1 MQDFRQIRV
10 WQLAHHFAAQTIRAL
25 NAAPRGNAALRLQ
38 LTRSAA
44 SIAANIAE
52 GAAQHSRAQYAHFL
66 SVAIGS
72 AAESHN
78 HLLLLEAI
86 GAITPADTRSL
97 IGMLD
102 VMRPQLIK
110 LESVVRRASL
120 TQRTHNAER
129 TTHNTAATE
138 HTTDN

>member
-10 WQLAHHFAAQTIRAL
+10 WRLAHEFAAQTIRAL
-25 NAAPRGNAALRLQ
+25 NAAPRGNAAIRLQ

-52 GAAQHSRAQYAHFL
+52 GASQHSRAQYAHFL

-72 AAESHN
+72 TTESHN

-86 GAITPADTRSL
+86 GAITPADARSL
-97 IGMLD
+97 IALLD

-110 LESVVRRASL
+110 LEAVVRRASL
-120 TQRTHNAER
+120 TEPTHNAER
-129 TTHNTAATE
+129 RTQDTAATE
-138 HTTDN
+138 RTTDN

>member
-10 WQLAHHFAAQTIRAL
+10 WQLAHQFAAQTIRAL
-25 NAAPRGNAALRLQ
+25 NSAPRGNTALRQQ
-38 LTRSAA
+38 LARSCA

-72 AAESHN
+72 TTESHN

-86 GAITPADTRSL
+86 GAITPADARSL
-97 IGMLD
+97 IALLD

-110 LESVVRRASL
+110 LEAVVRRA
-120 TQRTHNAER
+120 
-129 TTHNTAATE
+129 
-138 HTTDN
+138 